1 MTDREENSDRTFI
14 DPINEKNQ
22 DHTVVDFI
30 DEDPTPPLKDDNSHP
45 IGYLIIKNGNY
56 RGRVFQLV
64 EKTTVGRKEG
74 NIIVRDPQM
83 SRRHA
88 CITRDQDRFYIED
101 LNTINGTFLN
111 GAAVSEKKYLEQDDV
126 LLIGETAFEFKY
138 LG

>member
-1 MTDREENSDRTFI
+1 
-14 DPINEKNQ
+14 
-22 DHTVVDFI
+22 
-30 DEDPTPPLKDDNSHP
+30 
-45 IGYLIIKNGNY
+45 
-56 RGRVFQLV
+56 
-64 EKTTVGRKEG
+64 
-74 NIIVRDPQM
+74 M